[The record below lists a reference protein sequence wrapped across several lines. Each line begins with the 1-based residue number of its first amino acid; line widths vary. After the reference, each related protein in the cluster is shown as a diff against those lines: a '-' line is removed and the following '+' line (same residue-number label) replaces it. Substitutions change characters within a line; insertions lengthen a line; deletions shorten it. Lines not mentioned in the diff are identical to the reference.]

1 MLYFLSH
8 QNFQDLCASVWC
20 RLSPHLTPGS
30 TCLQESDCLIP
41 QGTWKVPLQRL
52 TKKTGRQNQKG
63 KPVVSTLTLWDK
75 QPTHPQNS
83 PGLPENREQWRGRGS
98 QGQQG
103 DSGPPL
109 LHSVQAGLDGSRK
122 PPAPSLQ
129 SSPASVQFIAANS
142 RSLQRGLQ
150 HPVHSEMFSGFKV
163 ILGT

>member
-63 KPVVSTLTLWDK
+63 KPVVSTLTLWTSNPHTPKTALGSLRTGSSGEGEAAKDSRGTQVLPCSTLYK
-75 QPTHPQNS
+75 LAWTVPES
-83 PGLPENREQWRGRGS
+83 PRPPVFS
-98 QGQQG
+98 QVLQV
-103 DSGPPL
+103 SSSSL
-109 LHSVQAGLDGSRK
+109 LT
-122 PPAPSLQ
+122 
-129 SSPASVQFIAANS
+129 
-142 RSLQRGLQ
+142 RGLFREVYSTQ
-150 HPVHSEMFSGFKV
+150 STVKCSQD
-163 ILGT
+163 LR